1 MQNFTAEQNS
11 KIDTAIR
18 FLEIRFDQADVIYNA
33 LAAELGITDEEARA
47 AAAARYNGTTD
58 EEAAPA
64 PAAAC
69 DYCGARAGDRCVT
82 ATGRPATRPHAA
94 RTAAPAPE
102 APAVSAPAPAAAE
115 DSPEAAE
122 EEFRAVLSG
131 AVEACLWSTMPTPA
145 DEDIA
150 ILETADQYTVTRE
163 EMNKLRGTLA
173 HHMSGWFVENYAT
186 LLRATDE
193 TYTWEHV
200 GHDFWLTSQ
209 GHGAG
214 FWDRDLGEVG
224 DALTDSVDGYTDIV
238 GLYLNDEATHVLIDP
253 YNVLDFNDKL
263 FAGREINWRPKEEK
277 MTATYDNEMLCSD
290 CTMYVVN
297 RDDSGNSEGW
307 DKEALLRNLSNFR
320 YSPAD
325 GTEDFST
332 EECGGCGTGLAG
344 YRHEFSVEPLS
355 ALRNDDSK
363 EK

>member
-1 MQNFTAEQNS
+1 MQNTTTTAC
-11 KIDTAIR
+11 T
-18 FLEIRFDQADVIYNA
+18 
-33 LAAELGITDEEARA
+33 
-47 AAAARYNGTTD
+47 
-58 EEAAPA
+58 
-64 PAAAC
+64 
-69 DYCGARAGDRCVT
+69 YCGALAGDRCVT

-102 APAVSAPAPAAAE
+102 APAPAPEANDPAPEAPEAPAAAE
-115 DSPEAAE
+115 DAPEGTE
-122 EEFRAVLSG
+122 EEFRLVLAG
-131 AVEACLWSTMPTPA
+131 AVEACLWSTVPTSDDMGDQLTEPA
-145 DEDIA
+145 DEYEISP
-150 ILETADQYTVTRE
+150 E

-173 HHMSGWFVENYAT
+173 HHMSGWFVENYTT

-193 TYTWEHV
+193 NYTWEHV

-214 FWDRDLGEVG
+214 FWDRDLGDVG
-224 DALTDSVDGYTDIV
+224 DALTDSADGYTDIV
-238 GLYLNDEATHVLIDP
+238 GLYLNEEATHVHIDP

-263 FAGREINWRPKEEK
+263 FAGREINRRPEEEK
-277 MTATYDNEMLCSD
+277 MTATYDDERLCSD

-297 RDDSGNSEGW
+297 RDESGNSEDW

-325 GTEDFST
+325 RTEDFST

-344 YRHEFSVEPLS
+344 YRHEFSVESLS
-355 ALRNDDSK
+355 SRRDYDSK